1 VAGVAGASVPVE
13 GAAEGVQDL
22 ARMKSSGRI
31 IGAVL
36 VGGGLL
42 LCLAAA
48 VYLVSLETTTDGR
61 LLGAVLAL
69 IIIGPIIGVGVFLL
83 IQGGRE
89 EAAMA
94 EVAQQRKL
102 LNIVKTQGQVTIGD
116 AVLELG
122 STYDQAK
129 EWIYDL
135 VGKGLFS
142 GYVNW
147 EEGILY
153 SQQASQL
160 RGETRCK
167 HCGGE
172 VNLAGKGV
180 SRCPFCGTEY
190 FLS

>member
-1 VAGVAGASVPVE
+1 VPVE

-22 ARMKSSGRI
+22 ARMRSSGRI
-31 IGAVL
+31 VGAVL
-36 VGGGLL
+36 VGAGLL

-48 VYLVSLETTTDGR
+48 AWLALAEGNTIGGR
-61 LLGAVLAL
+61 LLGAILAL
-69 IIIGPIIGVGVFLL
+69 IIIVPIIGVGVFLL

-89 EAAMA
+89 EEAMA

-102 LNIVKTQGQVTIGD
+102 LNIVKTQGQVTISD

-122 STYDQAK
+122 TTYDQAK
-129 EWIYDL
+129 AWIYDL

-180 SRCPFCGTEY
+180 IRCPYCGTEY